1 MSCPDVAF
9 HAHAPLAAETR
20 PEPIIRRSGAAW
32 PLAWVLSFVGHAGI
46 AAVVLLA
53 PPTERAE
60 APDTTILI
68 ELIGVEAADAAP
80 GSGDVPAEPTD
91 ATHQEPRDAPQTPEP
106 IPPAEQP
113 IAIQPEAPPVG
124 ENAHIEALPQ
134 TVKPTVFAI
143 PPPKPTP
150 PPQNIAVKFKVA
162 DEAQPPL
169 NYPAAAIAPS
179 RTEGKPTATATEM
192 AALPSLIADS
202 IAKAF
207 GDNRKPLYPAYA
219 RRRGIEGRVV
229 LDVIVAANGKA
240 KDVSVAQSSRYEVL
254 DEAAV
259 KAVREW
265 RFHPARENGRAIKSR
280 LKVPVTFRLSED
292 R

>member
-20 PEPIIRRSGAAW
+20 PEPTIRRSGTAW
-32 PLAWVLSFVGHAGI
+32 PLGWILSFVGHAGV

-53 PPTERAE
+53 PPTERTE
-60 APDTTILI
+60 ALDTSILV
-68 ELIGVEAADAAP
+68 ELIGVEAV
-80 GSGDVPAEPTD
+80 DVASSDLHTESTD
-91 ATHQEPRDAPQTPEP
+91 AIHQESHEGPQTPEP
-106 IPPAEQP
+106 IPPAEP
-113 IAIQPEAPPVG
+113 VAIKPEPTSVG
-124 ENAHIEALPQ
+124 ENAHTEALPR
-134 TVKPTVFAI
+134 TVKPTAFAM

-150 PPQNIAVKFKVA
+150 PPRNIAVQFRVA
-162 DEAQPPL
+162 DTAQPPSNSL
-169 NYPAAAIAPS
+169 AATAPPRTESRSAAA
-179 RTEGKPTATATEM
+179 TAET
-192 AALPSLIADS
+192 AALPSLIAGS
-202 IAKAF
+202 TAKAF
-207 GDNRKPLYPAYA
+207 GDNRKPSYPAYA

-265 RFHPARENGRAIKSR
+265 RFHPARENDRTIESR
-280 LKVPVTFRLSED
+280 LKVPVTFRLNEI